1 MYYLCIMRDGN
12 YTYCDDHLKCIEISI
27 YNVEKQQLTAFE
39 INYIS
44 KNKLIKRSDL
54 WLPAVG
60 SEGRGNWIK
69 ESKGTNKIN
78 EY

>member
-1 MYYLCIMRDGN
+1 MRDGN

-44 KNKLIKRSDL
+44 KTNKLIDKEIRF
-54 WLPAVG
+54 VVTR
-60 SEGRGNWIK
+60 GRGRGMGEGELYEDSQKVHIPVMR
-69 ESKGTNKIN
+69 
-78 EY
+78 